1 MAIAP
6 TLKSYLDDHH
16 IHYDTLSH
24 RHSSN
29 SMETAATAKVPLSQL
44 AKAVVFRD
52 ENRQYLM
59 AVVPSLCRAEV
70 SRLNTLTAH
79 QLSLAEEREL
89 GQLFGDCEVGAVPPL
104 GTAYDVPVIWDERLG
119 EMEDLYLEAGD
130 HENLVHLK
138 RGEFTRLMAESSR
151 GRFCQA
157 MIYAH

>member
-6 TLKSYLDDHH
+6 TLKNYLDDHE
-16 IHYDTLSH
+16 IRYNTLSR
-24 RHSSN
+24 RHTSN

-52 ENRQYLM
+52 ENRRYLM

-70 SRLNTLTAH
+70 SRLNTLTNH
-79 QLSLAEEREL
+79 QLSLAGEREL
-89 GQLFGDCEVGAVPPL
+89 GRLFGDCEVGAVPPV
-104 GTAYDVPVIWDERLG
+104 GIAYDLPVIWDERLG

-130 HENLVHLK
+130 HEHLVHLK
-138 RGEFTRLMAESSR
+138 HSEFSRLMASSSR